1 MFNSSSIV
9 ALAGNGTQIY
19 AVLTL
24 NLINMSNVKITIEI
38 SDDADK
44 KLHISDV
51 SKQREQFIAFAKF
64 AKSYQSSRKVEKA
77 WEQWIQKQ

>member
-1 MFNSSSIV
+1 
-9 ALAGNGTQIY
+9 
-19 AVLTL
+19 
-24 NLINMSNVKITIEI
+24 MSNVKITIEI

-64 AKSYQSSRKVEKA
+64 AKSYQSNRKVEKA
-77 WEQWIQKQ
+77 WKQWIQKQ